1 MPSSDYFYF
10 AALKMGLVI
19 TMVGSH
25 SPVGG
30 TGMDLKAALAEC
42 PALVECLA
50 MVDLNLGIGV
60 DINLNLDTGV
70 NLSLNP
76 DTGHSPM
83 WSTTHQSKMAQVVL
97 KKMRLLA
104 MALASLKIGSV
115 DLGALRKEILELLV

>member
-1 MPSSDYFYF
+1 MPFSDYNYF

-50 MVDLNLGIGV
+50 MVDRNLGFGI
-60 DINLNLDTGV
+60 DLDLNLDTGV
-70 NLSLNP
+70 NLLLSP
-76 DTGHSPM
+76 GHSPM
-83 WSTTHQSKMAQVVL
+83 WSTTHQSKMAQVMRRKL
-97 KKMRLLA
+97 RLLD

-115 DLGALRKEILELLV
+115 DLGALHKEVLELQV

>member
-1 MPSSDYFYF
+1 MPFSDYNYF

-50 MVDLNLGIGV
+50 MVDLNLGIGI
-60 DINLNLDTGV
+60 DLDLNLVTGV
-70 NLSLNP
+70 NLFLNP
-76 DTGHSPM
+76 DTGHSLM
-83 WSTTHQSKMAQVVL
+83 WSTTHQFKMA
-97 KKMRLLA
+97 
-104 MALASLKIGSV
+104 
-115 DLGALRKEILELLV
+115 

>member
-1 MPSSDYFYF
+1 
-10 AALKMGLVI
+10 MGLVI

-30 TGMDLKAALAEC
+30 TGIDLKAALAEC

-50 MVDLNLGIGV
+50 MVDLNLGIGI
-60 DINLNLDTGV
+60 DLDLDLNLDTGV

-83 WSTTHQSKMAQVVL
+83 WSTTHQSKMAQVVQRKL
-97 KKMRLLA
+97 RLLA
-104 MALASLKIGSV
+104 MVLASLKIGLV
-115 DLGALRKEILELLV
+115 DLGALRKEMLEFLV